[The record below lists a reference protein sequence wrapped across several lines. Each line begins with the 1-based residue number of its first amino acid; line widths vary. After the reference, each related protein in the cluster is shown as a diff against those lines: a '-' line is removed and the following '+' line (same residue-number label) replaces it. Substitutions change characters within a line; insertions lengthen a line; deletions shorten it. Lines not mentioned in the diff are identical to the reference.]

1 MSLLP
6 NDTDLHFPHQI
17 TIPASAGSGKTYT
30 LSYRYVQFLLSPH
43 IQANGLRNILA
54 ITFTKLAAKEMKER
68 IVKVL
73 KEAALGDPQTMENLT
88 KLVSLL
94 PEEIQ
99 IRSEQLV
106 NEILH
111 NYSDF
116 NIRTIDSFLTTVFKA
131 SSLEMGVQP
140 NVGIQFD
147 NDAVIDQAFRQYSQ
161 NLREGTADEKFID
174 DLITLIEA
182 NDSKSGGYLW
192 NPFPKIVREVRQL
205 QKQFGRYSQ
214 KPIIMEGALPLSE
227 LKQRIVANA
236 KTLLVLLNDSTLPI
250 NNYFQNDVKRL
261 ANGDVLEIA
270 SKGKTKKYF
279 NKYSDD
285 AGASKEIKRLFAV
298 IKPME
303 KELEQYISIYAHTFY
318 QPFVRTVNLIE
329 QTIRDVKALEGT
341 VVIDDINRSLAQYLS
356 NEVVPEVYLKLG
368 ERITHFMID
377 EFQDTSPIQWR
388 NLTPLIEEALA
399 KNGSLFA
406 VGDTKQSIYGF
417 RGADWHIF
425 RDLIEGKYFPSAPTT
440 SLPLTTNYRSAQ
452 ALVDFV
458 KDVFSTNVVSAGF
471 KTHATASGLYNFA
484 QDVPD
489 SEKNKG
495 YVEVKLI
502 EKKSDDD
509 VSIAAQREYILST
522 IRDCT
527 ARGYSYGDV
536 AILTPANADVVE
548 ISSWLNKENIPF
560 LSLSTLDIRKRKIIG
575 EIIALLRFLDSPI
588 DNLAFATFVFGDLF
602 QKVLLSEGVN
612 FESVAFRRTPAS
624 PAGRPEFR
632 DVDSRV
638 PSKDEARLTSRE
650 NDNTQE
656 FTHNEA
662 LHKIFVENKKEYFY
676 RTFQRQYPKLW
687 EQYFDRLFSLV
698 GYMPLY
704 DLVSESYKTF
714 SVFEQCHSEESAL
727 IKLLECVK
735 LFENSGHNSLNDFL
749 SFSTDE
755 GNEGWSIEI
764 PSTVHAVRI
773 MTVHKAKGMGFPV
786 VIVSLIEK
794 NPRSDSMVMKETEDG
809 ISVIKIGRNNGDR
822 NDRLAELYEEKKKEQ
837 TIDDLNKLYVALTR
851 AQKEMYVSVLFKKM
865 ENLPA
870 AILPEKKYGE
880 KYVTIEKEKVEDKL
894 PTIDSLYRKEQSSL
908 PVARYQKIG
917 VLETRRGDAVHNI
930 LAEIE
935 FISSDILKDIQ
946 TATTIVST
954 GQGIDKEHEIA
965 AIAQFLSMGEVKDYF
980 IFKPGRTILR
990 EQDIAASSG
999 RLYRMDRVII
1009 DEQTVTIV
1017 DFKTG
1022 NDERNND
1029 YQEQVRNYMLMIKDI
1044 YPTKNISGVLLY
1056 LDLRKV
1062 VSVV

>member
-6 NDTDLHFPHQI
+6 NDTELQFPHQI

-30 LSYRYVQFLLSPH
+30 LSHRYVQFLLSPH

-54 ITFTKLAAKEMKER
+54 VTFTKLAAKEMKER

-73 KEAALGDPQTMENLT
+73 KEAALGNPQTMKNLT
-88 KLVSLL
+88 ELVSLS
-94 PEEIQ
+94 PAEIQ
-99 IRSEQLV
+99 NRSEQLV

-161 NLREGTADEKFID
+161 NLREGTSDAQFID

-182 NDSKSGGYLW
+182 NDGKSGGYLW
-192 NPFPKIVREVRQL
+192 NPFTKIVREVRQL

-214 KPIIMEGALPLSE
+214 KPIIMDGAVPLSQ
-227 LKQRIVANA
+227 LKLNIIAKS
-236 KTLLVLLNDSTLPI
+236 KTLLKMMDDSTLPI
-250 NNYFQNDVKRL
+250 NNHFQNDVKRL
-261 ANGDVLEIA
+261 VNGDVLEVA

-285 AGASKEIKRLFAV
+285 AGAAKEIKRLFAV

-303 KELEQYISIYAHTFY
+303 KELEQYISIYAHTYY
-318 QPFVRTVNLIE
+318 QPFVRAVNLIE
-329 QTIRDVKALEGT
+329 QTVRDVKALEGT
-341 VVIDDINRSLAQYLS
+341 VVIDDINRSLAAYLS

-368 ERITHFMID
+368 ERIAHFMID

-425 RDLIEGKYFPSAPTT
+425 RDLIGGKYFPSAPATV
-440 SLPLTTNYRSAQ
+440 LPLTTNYRSAQ

-458 KDVFSTNVVSAGF
+458 KDVFSTNVTAAGF
-471 KTHATASGLYNFA
+471 EAQATASGLYNFA

-502 EKKSDDD
+502 ERKSDDD
-509 VSIAAQREYILST
+509 SSTDTQREYILST

-527 ARGYSYGDV
+527 LRGYSYGDI

-575 EIIALLRFLDSPI
+575 EIITLLRFLDSPI
-588 DNLAFATFVFGDLF
+588 DNLAFATFVFGDVF
-602 QKVLLSEGVN
+602 QKIATIEGIKK
-612 FESVAFRRTPAS
+612 EAF
-624 PAGRPEFR
+624 
-632 DVDSRV
+632 
-638 PSKDEARLTSRE
+638 
-650 NDNTQE
+650 
-656 FTHNEA
+656 
-662 LHKIFVENKKEYFY
+662 HKIFAQNKREYFY
-676 RTFQRQYPKLW
+676 RTFEKHYPKLW

-714 SVFEQCHSEESAL
+714 SVFERCRGEESAL

-735 LFENSGHNSLNDFL
+735 QFENSGNNSLKDFL
-749 SFSTDE
+749 SFSTEE

-773 MTVHKAKGMGFPV
+773 MTVHKAKGLGFPV
-786 VIVSLIEK
+786 VIVSLKEK
-794 NPRSDSMVMKETEDG
+794 NQRSDSMVMKETEEG
-809 ISVIKIGRNNGDR
+809 VSVIKIGRNNGDR
-822 NDRLAELYEEKKKEQ
+822 NDRLAELYEEKKNEA
-837 TIDDLNKLYVALTR
+837 TIDELNKLYVALTR
-851 AQKEMYVSVLFKKM
+851 GRKEMYVSVLFKKM

-870 AILPEKKYGE
+870 AILPEKIYGI
-880 KYVTIEKEKVEDKL
+880 KYVMAEKEKDEEKL
-894 PTIDSLYRKEQSSL
+894 PTIESLYRKEQSSL

-917 VLETRRGDAVHNI
+917 VQETRRGDAIHTI
-930 LAEIE
+930 LSHIE
-935 FISSDILKDIQ
+935 FMDEKSEPYIRNAIEHLVSVHDLDVENEILSLD
-946 TATTIVST
+946 
-954 GQGIDKEHEIA
+954 
-965 AIAQFLSMGEVKDYF
+965 QFLNLPGVHIHFEHRKD
-980 IFKPGRTILR
+980 RTILR
-990 EQDIAASSG
+990 EQDVVASNG
-999 RLYRMDRVII
+999 RLYRLDRVIV
-1009 DEQTVTIV
+1009 DPDTVTVV

-1022 NDERNND
+1022 NDEYNDD
-1029 YQEQVRNYMLMIKDI
+1029 YQEQVRNYMAMLKDI
-1044 YPTKNISGVLLY
+1044 YPSKIVKGALLY
-1056 LDLRKV
+1056 IDLHKEV
-1062 VSVV
+1062 PVL

>member
-6 NDTDLHFPHQI
+6 NDTELQFPHQI

-30 LSYRYVQFLLSPH
+30 LSHRYVQFLLSPQ

-54 ITFTKLAAKEMKER
+54 ISFTKLAAKEMKMR

-73 KEAALGDPQTMENLT
+73 KEAAFGEPQTMENLT
-88 KLVSLL
+88 KLVSLSA
-94 PEEIQ
+94 EEIQ

-161 NLREGTADEKFID
+161 NLREGTADAQFID
-174 DLITLIEA
+174 DLITLIET
-182 NDSKSGGYLW
+182 NDAKFGGYLW
-192 NPFPKIVREVRQL
+192 NPFTKIVREVRQL

-214 KPIIMEGALPLSE
+214 KPIIIEGAAPLSE

-236 KTLLVLLNDSTLPI
+236 KTLLKMLDDSTLPI
-250 NNYFQNDVKRL
+250 NNHFQNDVKRL
-261 ANGDVLEIA
+261 VNGDVLEVA
-270 SKGKTKKYF
+270 SKGKTKRYF
-279 NKYSDD
+279 NKYSED
-285 AGASKEIKRLFAV
+285 AGATNEIKRLFAV

-303 KELEQYISIYAHTFY
+303 KELEQYISIYAHTYY
-318 QPFVRTVNLIE
+318 QPFVRAVNLIE
-329 QTIRDVKALEGT
+329 QTVRDVKALEGM
-341 VVIDDINRSLAQYLS
+341 VVIDDINRSLAAYLS

-368 ERITHFMID
+368 ERIAHFMID

-425 RDLIEGKYFPSAPTT
+425 RDLIGGKYFPSASATV
-440 SLPLTTNYRSAQ
+440 LPLTRNFRSAQ

-458 KDVFSTNVVSAGF
+458 KDVFSVNVAAAGF
-471 KTHATASGLYNFA
+471 ETQATASGLYNFA

-489 SEKNKG
+489 AEKNKG
-495 YVEVKLI
+495 YVEVTLI
-502 EKKSDDD
+502 ERKSDDD
-509 VSIAAQREYILST
+509 SSTDTQREYILSN

-527 ARGYSYGDV
+527 ARGYSYGDI

-588 DNLAFATFVFGDLF
+588 DNLAFATFVFGDVF
-602 QKVLLSEGVN
+602 QKIATIEGIKKET
-612 FESVAFRRTPAS
+612 F
-624 PAGRPEFR
+624 
-632 DVDSRV
+632 
-638 PSKDEARLTSRE
+638 
-650 NDNTQE
+650 
-656 FTHNEA
+656 
-662 LHKIFVENKKEYFY
+662 HKIFTENKKEYFY
-676 RTFQRQYPKLW
+676 RAFQKHYPKLW
-687 EQYFDRLFSLV
+687 EQYFDRLFALV

-714 SVFEQCHSEESAL
+714 SVFERCNSEESAL
-727 IKLLECVK
+727 VKLLECVK
-735 LFENSGHNSLNDFL
+735 QFENSGNNSLKDFL
-749 SFSTDE
+749 SFSTEE
-755 GNEGWSIEI
+755 GNDGWSIEI

-773 MTVHKAKGMGFPV
+773 MTVHKAKGLGFPV
-786 VIVSLIEK
+786 VIVSLKEK
-794 NPRSDSMVMKETEDG
+794 NQRSDSMVMKETEEG
-809 ISVIKIGRNNGDR
+809 VSVIKIGRNNGDR
-822 NDRLAELYEEKKKEQ
+822 NDRLAELYEEKKNEA
-837 TIDDLNKLYVALTR
+837 TIDELNKLYVALTR
-851 AQKEMYVSVLFKKM
+851 ARKEMYVSVLFKKL

-870 AILPEKKYGE
+870 AILPAKTYGTKYAAA
-880 KYVTIEKEKVEDKL
+880 EKEKDEEKL
-894 PTIDSLYRKEQSSL
+894 PVIESLYRKEQSSL

-917 VLETRRGDAVHNI
+917 VQETHRGDAIHTI
-930 LAEIE
+930 LSHIE
-935 FISSDILKDIQ
+935 FMDEKSEPYIRSAIESL
-946 TATTIVST
+946 VSVHDLD
-954 GQGIDKEHEIA
+954 IDKEILNLD
-965 AIAQFLSMGEVKDYF
+965 QFLSLHSVHIHFEHRKDR
-980 IFKPGRTILR
+980 IILR
-990 EQDIAASSG
+990 EQDVAASNG
-999 RLYRMDRVII
+999 RLYRLDRVIV
-1009 DEQTVTIV
+1009 DTETVTVV

-1022 NDERNND
+1022 NDEHHDD
-1029 YQEQVRNYMLMIKDI
+1029 YQEQVRNYMAMLKDI
-1044 YPTKNISGVLLY
+1044 YPSKTVKGALLY
-1056 LDLRKV
+1056 IDLHKEV
-1062 VSVV
+1062 PVL

>member
-6 NDTDLHFPHQI
+6 NDTELHFPHQI

-30 LSYRYVQFLLSPH
+30 LSHRYVQFLLSPQL
-43 IQANGLRNILA
+43 QANGLRNILA

-73 KEAALGDPQTMENLT
+73 KEAALGNPHTMDELT
-88 KLVSLL
+88 TLVSLSR
-94 PEEIQ
+94 EEIQ
-99 IRSEQLV
+99 NRSEQLV

-140 NVGIQFD
+140 NVDIQFD

-161 NLREGTADEKFID
+161 NLREGSADAQFIN
-174 DLITLIEA
+174 DLISLIET
-182 NDSKSGGYLW
+182 NDAKSGGYLW
-192 NPFPKIVREVRQL
+192 NPFTKIVREVRQL

-214 KPIIMEGALPLSE
+214 KPIIMDGAVPLSE
-227 LKQRIVANA
+227 LKQSIIA
-236 KTLLVLLNDSTLPI
+236 KAKSLLVLMNDSTLPI
-250 NNYFQNDVKRL
+250 NNHFQNDVKRL

-285 AGASKEIKRLFAV
+285 AGAAKEIKRLFAV

-303 KELEQYISIYAHTFY
+303 KELEQYISIYAHTYY
-318 QPFVRTVNLIE
+318 QPFVRAVNLIE
-329 QTIRDVKALEGT
+329 QTIHDVKALEGM

-368 ERITHFMID
+368 ERIAHFMID

-425 RDLIEGKYFPSAPTT
+425 RDLIGGKYFPSAPATV
-440 SLPLTTNYRSAQ
+440 LPLTVNYRSAQ

-458 KDVFSTNVVSAGF
+458 KDVFSANVSAAGF
-471 KTHATASGLYNFA
+471 EAHATASGLYNFA

-495 YVEVKLI
+495 YVEVKLV

-509 VSIAAQREYILST
+509 SSTDTQREYILST

-527 ARGYSYGDV
+527 ARGYSYGDI

-588 DNLAFATFVFGDLF
+588 DNLAFASFVFGDLF
-602 QKVLLSEGVN
+602 QKISEDAGIKK
-612 FESVAFRRTPAS
+612 EAF
-624 PAGRPEFR
+624 
-632 DVDSRV
+632 
-638 PSKDEARLTSRE
+638 
-650 NDNTQE
+650 
-656 FTHNEA
+656 
-662 LHKIFVENKKEYFY
+662 HKIFSENKREYFY
-676 RTFQRQYPKLW
+676 RTFQKHYPKLW

-714 SVFEQCHSEESAL
+714 SVFERCHGEESAL
-727 IKLLECVK
+727 VKLLECVK
-735 LFENSGHNSLNDFL
+735 LFENSGNNSLKDFL
-749 SFSTDE
+749 SFSTEE

-773 MTVHKAKGMGFPV
+773 MTVHKAKGLGFPI
-786 VIVSLIEK
+786 VIVSLKEK
-794 NPRSDSMVMKETEDG
+794 YQRSDSMVMKETEDG
-809 ISVIKIGRNNGDR
+809 VLVIKIGKNNGDR
-822 NDRLAELYEEKKKEQ
+822 NDTLVNLYEEKKKEA
-837 TIDDLNKLYVALTR
+837 TIDELNKLYVALTR
-851 AQKEMYVSVLFKKM
+851 ARKEMYVSILFKKM

-870 AILPEKKYGE
+870 AILPERTYGTKYA
-880 KYVTIEKEKVEDKL
+880 TAEKEKNEEKL
-894 PTIDSLYRKEQSSL
+894 PTIESLYRKEQSSL

-917 VLETRRGDAVHNI
+917 VQETRRGDAIHNI
-930 LAEIE
+930 LSHIE
-935 FISSDILKDIQ
+935 FMDEKSEPYIRSAIEHLVSVHDLDIE
-946 TATTIVST
+946 
-954 GQGIDKEHEIA
+954 KEILNLD
-965 AIAQFLSMGEVKDYF
+965 QFLSLPGVHIHFEHRKDRI
-980 IFKPGRTILR
+980 IFR
-990 EQDIAASSG
+990 EQDVADSNG
-999 RLYRMDRVII
+999 RLYRLDRVIV
-1009 DEQTVTIV
+1009 DADTVTVV

-1022 NDERNND
+1022 NDEHNDD
-1029 YQEQVRNYMLMIKDI
+1029 YQEQVRNYIAMLKDI
-1044 YPTKNISGVLLY
+1044 YPSKTVKGALLY
-1056 LDLRKV
+1056 IDLHKEVPV
-1062 VSVV
+1062 V

>member
-1 MSLLP
+1 
-6 NDTDLHFPHQI
+6 
-17 TIPASAGSGKTYT
+17 
-30 LSYRYVQFLLSPH
+30 
-43 IQANGLRNILA
+43 
-54 ITFTKLAAKEMKER
+54 MKER

-73 KEAALGDPQTMENLT
+73 KEAALSDPRTMENLT
-88 KLVSLL
+88 KLVSLSS
-94 PEEIQ
+94 EEIK

-116 NIRTIDSFLTTVFKA
+116 NIRTIDSFLTTIFKA

-161 NLREGTADEKFID
+161 NLREGTADAQFID

-182 NDSKSGGYLW
+182 NEGKSGGYLW
-192 NPFPKIVREVRQL
+192 NPFTKIVREVRQL

-227 LKQRIVANA
+227 LKQRIVTNA
-236 KTLLVLLNDSTLPI
+236 KTLLGLLNDSTLPI

-261 ANGDVLEIA
+261 ANGDVLEVA

-279 NKYSDD
+279 NKYSED
-285 AGASKEIKRLFAV
+285 AGATKEIKRLFAV

-318 QPFVRTVNLIE
+318 QPFVRAVNLIE
-329 QTIRDVKALEGT
+329 QTIRNVKTLEGT
-341 VVIDDINRSLAQYLS
+341 VVIDDINRSLAKYLS
-356 NEVVPEVYLKLG
+356 NDVVPEVYLKLG
-368 ERITHFMID
+368 ERIAHFMID

-425 RDLIEGKYFPSAPTT
+425 KNLSDGKYFPSAPVS
-440 SLPLTTNYRSAQ
+440 SLPLTRNYRSAQ

-458 KDVFSTNVVSAGF
+458 KDVFSSNVAAAGF
-471 KTHATASGLYNFA
+471 EAHATASGLYNFA

-502 EKKSDDD
+502 EKKFDDD
-509 VSIAAQREYILST
+509 SSANTHREYILSS

-527 ARGYSYGDV
+527 DRGYSYGDI

-548 ISSWLNKENIPF
+548 ISSWLNRENIPF

-588 DNLAFATFVFGDLF
+588 DNLAFATFVFGNLF
-602 QKVLLSEGVN
+602 QKIVSGEGIKQEEYHMQ
-612 FESVAFRRTPAS
+612 F
-624 PAGRPEFR
+624 G
-632 DVDSRV
+632 
-638 PSKDEARLTSRE
+638 K
-650 NDNTQE
+650 NT
-656 FTHNEA
+656 
-662 LHKIFVENKKEYFY
+662 KEYFY
-676 RTFQRQYPKLW
+676 RTFQKHFPALW
-687 EQYFDRLFSLV
+687 EQYFGRLFSLV

-714 SVFEQCHSEESAL
+714 SVFKQCSSEESAL

-735 LFENSGHNSLNDFL
+735 QFENSGNNSLKDFL
-749 SFSTDE
+749 SFSTEE

-764 PSTVHAVRI
+764 PNTVHAVRI
-773 MTVHKAKGMGFPV
+773 MTVHKAKGLGFPV
-786 VIVSLIEK
+786 VIVSLKEK

-809 ISVIKIGRNNGDR
+809 VSVIKIGRSNGDR
-822 NDRLAELYEEKKKEQ
+822 DDTLSELYEEKKKEQ
-837 TIDDLNKLYVALTR
+837 TIDELNKLYVALTR
-851 AQKEMYVSVLFKKM
+851 ARKEMYVSVLYKKM
-865 ENLPA
+865 EYLPV
-870 AILPEKKYGE
+870 AILPAKTYGVKY
-880 KYVTIEKEKVEDKL
+880 TTAEKEKAEEKIPVIE
-894 PTIDSLYRKEQSSL
+894 SLYQKEQSSL

-917 VLETRRGDAVHNI
+917 VQETRRGDAIHNI
-930 LAEIE
+930 LSHIE
-935 FISSDILKDIQ
+935 FVDEKSEPYIRSAIEHLFLVHDLDIE
-946 TATTIVST
+946 
-954 GQGIDKEHEIA
+954 KEILNLD
-965 AIAQFLSMGEVKDYF
+965 QFLNLPGVHIHFEHRKDR
-980 IFKPGRTILR
+980 IILR
-990 EQDIAASSG
+990 EQDVAASNG
-999 RLYRMDRVII
+999 RLYRLDRVIV
-1009 DEQTVTIV
+1009 DADSVTVV

-1022 NDERNND
+1022 NDEHND
-1029 YQEQVRNYMLMIKDI
+1029 DYLVQVRNYMSMLKDI
-1044 YPTKNISGVLLY
+1044 YPSKTVKGALLY
-1056 LDLRKV
+1056 IDLHKEVPV
-1062 VSVV
+1062 V

>member
-1 MSLLP
+1 
-6 NDTDLHFPHQI
+6 
-17 TIPASAGSGKTYT
+17 
-30 LSYRYVQFLLSPH
+30 VQFLLSQH

-73 KEAALGDPQTMENLT
+73 KEAALGNPQTMKNLT
-88 KLVSLL
+88 ELVSLSS
-94 PEEIQ
+94 EEIQ
-99 IRSEQLV
+99 NRSEQLV
-106 NEILH
+106 DEILH

-161 NLREGTADEKFID
+161 NLREGTADAQFID
-174 DLITLIEA
+174 DLITLIET
-182 NDSKSGGYLW
+182 NDAKSGGYLW
-192 NPFPKIVREVRQL
+192 NPFTKIVREVRQL

-214 KPIIMEGALPLSE
+214 KPIIMDGAVPLSE

-236 KTLLVLLNDSTLPI
+236 KSLLVLMNDSTLPI

-261 ANGDVLEIA
+261 ANGDVLEVA

-285 AGASKEIKRLFAV
+285 AGAAKEIKRLFAV

-303 KELEQYISIYAHTFY
+303 KELEQYISIYAHTYY
-318 QPFVRTVNLIE
+318 QPFVRAVNLIE

-368 ERITHFMID
+368 ERIAHFMID

-388 NLTPLIEEALA
+388 NLTPLIEEALS

-425 RDLIEGKYFPSAPTT
+425 RDLIGGKYFPSAPATV
-440 SLPLTTNYRSAQ
+440 LPLTTNYRSAQ

-458 KDVFSTNVVSAGF
+458 KDVFSTNVAAAGF
-471 KTHATASGLYNFA
+471 EAHATASGLYNFA

-502 EKKSDDD
+502 ERTSDDESSTD
-509 VSIAAQREYILST
+509 TQREYILST

-527 ARGYSYGDV
+527 ARGYSYGDI

-602 QKVLLSEGVN
+602 QKVMLSEGVN
-612 FESVAFRRTPAS
+612 LESLSFRRK
-624 PAGRPEFR
+624 PESR
-632 DVDSRV
+632 GVDSRV
-638 PSKDEARLTSRE
+638 PPKDEARRTSRGDDKTPKIL
-650 NDNTQE
+650 NGDNNIESLSFRRTPE
-656 FTHNEA
+656 SSDMDASVRWHDNAKKLRSIFT
-662 LHKIFVENKKEYFY
+662 ENKKEYFY
-676 RTFQRQYPKLW
+676 RTFQKHFPKLW

-714 SVFEQCHSEESAL
+714 SVFERCSSEESAL

-735 LFENSGHNSLNDFL
+735 QFENSGNNSLKDFL
-749 SFSTDE
+749 SFSTEE

-773 MTVHKAKGMGFPV
+773 MTVHKAKGLGFPV
-786 VIVSLIEK
+786 VIVSLKEK
-794 NPRSDSMVMKETEDG
+794 NQRSDSMVMKETEEG
-809 ISVIKIGRNNGDR
+809 VSVIKIGRNNGDR
-822 NDRLAELYEEKKKEQ
+822 NDTLAELYEEKKNEA
-837 TIDDLNKLYVALTR
+837 TIDELNKLYVALTR
-851 AQKEMYVSVLFKKM
+851 ARKEMYVSVLYKKM
-865 ENLPA
+865 QNLPA
-870 AILPEKKYGE
+870 AILPEKTYGVKY
-880 KYVTIEKEKVEDKL
+880 TTAEKEKDEDKL
-894 PTIDSLYRKEQSSL
+894 PTIESLYRKEQSSL
-908 PVARYQKIG
+908 SVARYQKIG
-917 VLETRRGDAVHNI
+917 VQETRRGDAIHTI
-930 LAEIE
+930 LSHIE
-935 FISSDILKDIQ
+935 FMDEKSEPYIRSAIEHLVSVHDLDIE
-946 TATTIVST
+946 
-954 GQGIDKEHEIA
+954 KEILNLD
-965 AIAQFLSMGEVKDYF
+965 QFLNLPGVHIHFEHRKD
-980 IFKPGRTILR
+980 RVILR
-990 EQDIAASSG
+990 EQDVAASNG
-999 RLYRMDRVII
+999 RLYRLDRII
-1009 DEQTVTIV
+1009 VDVDKVTVV

-1022 NDERNND
+1022 NDEHNDD
-1029 YQEQVRNYMLMIKDI
+1029 YQEQVRNYMTMLKDI
-1044 YPTKNISGVLLY
+1044 YPTKTVKGALLY
-1056 LDLRKV
+1056 IDLHKEVPV
-1062 VSVV
+1062 V